1 MVKKKNVFYTIAD
14 WRKDNPVEAD
24 ILDLISAAKNYALTQ
39 APHIGGE
46 SDDPDDCH
54 ARVDDTLTELELSIE
69 RGEKAIRLL
78 MGVPQARKAAGL
90 QRQGRGKDK
99 SYDPD
104 TTNATDPQVKV
115 VLEMLRGKKTQ
126 ELAFSEV
133 TKIISPKEK
142 IDHRTIK
149 RYVDGLIHNWGHLAK
164 PYGGSFW
171 VETPDL

>member
-78 MGVPQARKAAGL
+78 MGVPQARTAAGL

-104 TTNATDPQVKV
+104 STKANDPQVQV
-115 VLEMLRGKKTQ
+115 VLEMLRGNKTK
-126 ELAFSEV
+126 EMAFSEV
-133 TKIISPKEK
+133 TKIISPNEK
-142 IDHRTIK
+142 IDHRTLK
-149 RYVDGLIHNWGHLAK
+149 RYVEVLIQKWGNLAN
-164 PYGGSFW
+164 PNGESFW
-171 VETPDL
+171 VENPDL